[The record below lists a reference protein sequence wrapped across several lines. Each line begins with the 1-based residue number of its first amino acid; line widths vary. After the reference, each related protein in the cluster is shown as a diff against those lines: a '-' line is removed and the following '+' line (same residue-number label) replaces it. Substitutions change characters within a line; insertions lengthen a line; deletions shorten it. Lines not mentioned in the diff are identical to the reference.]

1 MRHVKHGSRQVDIM
15 VRLIPMTAT
24 DFQAY
29 LEEDIERYAQE
40 RVRAGD
46 WHPSE
51 ALQKSRE
58 EHQQLLP
65 DGVAT
70 KNHYL
75 FSIEDEALGS
85 NVGIIWF
92 AIYDKQLRPVAFV
105 YDFLIYEEF
114 QRRGYGKQA
123 MLALEAKVKDLNVDK
138 IALQVFAHNHVARAL
153 YEKTGFE
160 ITGFYMTK
168 ELTR

>member
-1 MRHVKHGSRQVDIM
+1 M
-15 VRLIPMTAT
+15 VRLIPMTET

-29 LEEDIERYAQE
+29 LEEDIERYAQV
-40 RVRAGD
+40 RVGAGD

-65 DGVAT
+65 DGLAT

-75 FSIEDEALGS
+75 FSINDEVLGS
-85 NVGIIWF
+85 KVGAIWF
-92 AIYDKQLRPVAFV
+92 ALYDKQLQPLAFV

-123 MLALEAKVKDLNVDK
+123 LLALEAEVKDLGIDK
-138 IALQVFAHNHVARAL
+138 IALQVFAHNHIARAL
-153 YEKTGFE
+153 YEKTGYE
-160 ITGFYMTK
+160 TSSIYMTK
-168 ELTR
+168 KLTK

>member
-1 MRHVKHGSRQVDIM
+1 MI
-15 VRLIPMTAT
+15 RLTSMTAA

-29 LEEDIERYAQE
+29 LEEDTERYAQE

-65 DGVAT
+65 DGLAT

-75 FSIEDEALGS
+75 LSIEDEALGS
-85 NVGIIWF
+85 KVGVIWF
-92 AIYDKQLRPVAFV
+92 AIYDRQLQPVAFV
-105 YDFLIYEEF
+105 YDFSIYEEF
-114 QRRGYGKQA
+114 QRRGYGRQA
-123 MLALEAKVKDLNVDK
+123 LLTLEAKVKELGIDK
-138 IALQVFAHNHVARAL
+138 IALHVFAHNHVARAL
-153 YEKTGFE
+153 YEDAGFE
-160 ITGFYMTK
+160 MTGIYMTK
-168 ELTR
+168 KLTQ

>member
-1 MRHVKHGSRQVDIM
+1 M

-29 LEEDIERYAQE
+29 LEEDTERYAQE

-65 DGVAT
+65 DGLAT
-70 KNHYL
+70 RNHYL
-75 FSIEDEALGS
+75 FSIEDEALGAK
-85 NVGIIWF
+85 VGVIWF
-92 AIYDKQLRPVAFV
+92 AIDDRQLQPLAFV

-114 QRRGYGKQA
+114 RRRGYGQLA
-123 MLALEAKVKDLNVDK
+123 LLALEAKAKEPGIDK
-138 IALQVFAHNHVARAL
+138 IALQVFAHHRIARAV
-153 YEKTGFE
+153 YEKSGFE
-160 ITGFYMTK
+160 ITGVYMTK
-168 ELTR
+168 QLTR

>member
-1 MRHVKHGSRQVDIM
+1 M
-15 VRLIPMTAT
+15 VRLIAMTAT

-29 LEEDIERYAQE
+29 LEEDTERYAQE

-65 DGVAT
+65 DGLAT
-70 KNHYL
+70 RNHYL

-85 NVGIIWF
+85 KVGVIWF
-92 AIYDKQLRPVAFV
+92 AIYDKQLLPVAFV
-105 YDFLIYEEF
+105 YDFSIDEEF
-114 QRRGYGKQA
+114 RRQGYGRQA
-123 MLALEAKVKDLNVDK
+123 LLALEAKVKELGIDK
-138 IALQVFAHNHVARAL
+138 IALHVFAHNHVARVL
-153 YEKTGFE
+153 YENAGFE
-160 ITGFYMTK
+160 ITGIYLAK
-168 ELTR
+168 KLTR

>member
-1 MRHVKHGSRQVDIM
+1 M
-15 VRLIPMTAT
+15 VRLISITAT

-29 LEEDIERYAQE
+29 LEEDIERYAQA

-65 DGVAT
+65 DGLAT
-70 KNHYL
+70 SNHYL

-85 NVGIIWF
+85 KVGVIWF
-92 AIYDKQLRPVAFV
+92 AIYDRQLQPVAFV
-105 YDFLIYEEF
+105 YDFSIYEEF
-114 QRRGYGKQA
+114 RRRGYGKQA
-123 MLALEAKVKDLNVDK
+123 LLALEAKVKELGVEK
-138 IALQVFAHNHVARAL
+138 IALRVFAHNHVAQAL
-153 YEKTGFE
+153 YEHAGFE
-160 ITGFYMTK
+160 MIGIYMTK

>member
-1 MRHVKHGSRQVDIM
+1 M

-29 LEEDIERYAQE
+29 LEEDTERYAQE

-65 DGVAT
+65 DGLAT
-70 KNHYL
+70 RNHYL

-85 NVGIIWF
+85 NVGVIWF
-92 AIYDKQLRPVAFV
+92 AIFDRQLQPVAFV
-105 YDFLIYEEF
+105 YDFSIDEEF
-114 QRRGYGKQA
+114 RRRGYGKQA
-123 MLALEAKVKDLNVDK
+123 LLTLEAKVKELGIDR
-138 IALQVFAHNHVARAL
+138 IALHVFAHNHVARVL
-153 YEKTGFE
+153 YENAGFE
-160 ITGFYMTK
+160 ITGIYLAK
-168 ELTR
+168 KLTR

>member
-1 MRHVKHGSRQVDIM
+1 M

-29 LEEDIERYAQE
+29 LEEDTERYAQV

-46 WHPSE
+46 WQPLE

-65 DGVAT
+65 DGLAT
-70 KNHYL
+70 RNHYL
-75 FSIEDEALGS
+75 FSIEDEVLGS
-85 NVGIIWF
+85 KVGDIWI

-105 YDFLIYEEF
+105 YDFSIDEEF
-114 QRRGYGKQA
+114 RRQGYGRQA
-123 MLALEAKVKDLNVDK
+123 LLALEAKVKELGIDK
-138 IALQVFAHNHVARAL
+138 IALHVFAHNRVAQAL
-153 YEKTGFE
+153 YEHAGFE
-160 ITGFYMTK
+160 VTGIYMAK
-168 ELTR
+168 KLTR